1 MPALLSPVLALLLGS
16 AVLSVGAN
24 LQTVLLPVRAAVEGF
39 PTAMI
44 GVIGSAYSAGF
55 AAGCLLV
62 PGLVRRLGHAGGF
75 AALAVVGAAAALAYT
90 MTHWAEAWILI
101 RAATGFCM
109 AGLSMVVESWVNANA
124 ANASRGRSLAVFAI
138 VAAVAGTAGQMLL
151 SLADPA
157 GSLLF
162 VGIALCLLLSAVPVA
177 MARGT
182 PGRPMAMSLKRLYTV
197 SPVGLV
203 GCLFIGLANGA
214 FWQLAP
220 VFARER
226 GLSTTGIA
234 LFMSVVVL
242 SGALAQWPVGKLA
255 DRMDRRRVIVGA
267 LLAGIAADLL
277 MMRAAPGLLGELL
290 AVGVFGA
297 CVLPVYSL
305 CVAHTN
311 DFLGRQ
317 HCVAASG
324 GLLLAFGLG
333 AIVGPVAAAALMQ
346 SFGPGALFA
355 YAAAVHAAFVVFTLY
370 RMRKRP
376 LDLATRGSL
385 RPA

>member
-1 MPALLSPVLALLLGS
+1 MPHLSSVVALLLGS

-24 LQTVLLPVRAAVEGF
+24 LQTVLLPVRAAIEGF
-39 PTAMI
+39 PTATI
-44 GVIGSAYSAGF
+44 GLVGAAHSLGF
-55 AAGCLLV
+55 VAGCLFG
-62 PGLVRRLGHAGGF
+62 PALVRRLGHARGF
-75 AALAVVGAAAALAYT
+75 ALLAVAGAAAALAYSVS
-90 MTHWAEAWILI
+90 HWADAWMVI
-101 RAATGFCM
+101 RLATGFCM
-109 AGLSMVVESWVNANA
+109 AGLSIVVESWVNADA
-124 ANASRGRSLAVFAI
+124 ANDSRCRTLAVFA
-138 VAAVAGTAGQMLL
+138 VAAAVAGTAGQMLL
-151 SLADPA
+151 SVADPA
-157 GSLLF
+157 GSALF
-162 VGIALCLLLSAVPVA
+162 VGVALCLLLSALPIG
-177 MARGT
+177 MARGA
-182 PGRPMAMSLKRLYTV
+182 PGRPMPMSLRRLYAV

-226 GLSTTGIA
+226 GLSTAGIA

-242 SGALAQWPVGKLA
+242 AGAAAQWPIGRLA

-267 LLAGIAADLL
+267 LAAAVAADLL
-277 MMRAAPGLLGELL
+277 MILPGRGLASELL

-311 DFLGRQ
+311 DFLGRK
-317 HCVAASG
+317 HAIAASG

-333 AIVGPVAAAALMQ
+333 AIVGPIVAAALMQ
-346 SFGPGALFA
+346 RFGPGALFGH
-355 YAAAVHAAFVVFTLY
+355 AAAIHAAFMAFTLY
-370 RMRKRP
+370 RMRRRP
-376 LDLATRGSL
+376 VAVPTRGSL